1 MAGPLGGNP
10 GAVSCAQRCPWRRE
24 FSRFSPD
31 GTCELRPNIC
41 SFRPKGPVE
50 SEGWAG
56 TARRPAIRI
65 FARDEIVVPIPT
77 YERLSGPDAKSGADQ
92 DDCYRHRQ
100 AHGERAAN
108 RQGECGKQICRRPQ
122 AVYRHASF
130 STNRKVKKPSPGRS
144 GNGFLARAH
153 CPEAPRAR
161 GASRWLTK
169 Y

>member
-1 MAGPLGGNP
+1 MRFAVAALVMSVDTNTPLL
-10 GAVSCAQRCPWRRE
+10 AA
-24 FSRFSPD
+24 FAD